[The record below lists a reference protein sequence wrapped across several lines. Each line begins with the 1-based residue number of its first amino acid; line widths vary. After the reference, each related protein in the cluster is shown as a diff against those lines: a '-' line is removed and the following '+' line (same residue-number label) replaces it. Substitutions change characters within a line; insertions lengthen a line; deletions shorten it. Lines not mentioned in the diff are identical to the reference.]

1 MAKEAPLAQ
10 KRLLLCGGM
19 KTQGRRHWYLN
30 VNDTI
35 KLCERRLIQ
44 PNWRLLLP
52 LVQDPQPSFSAPT
65 RVFVSPNDSADIQP
79 VWSLS
84 PSLLAAACDDVI
96 VISHTRLHN
105 FTEQPHYSPKF
116 SAPTLF
122 SHVATFVPQ
131 MQAFRKL
138 NQVKDMLPLVLHGAC

>member
-1 MAKEAPLAQ
+1 
-10 KRLLLCGGM
+10 M

-44 PNWRLLLP
+44 PNWRLL
-52 LVQDPQPSFSAPT
+52 QDPQPGFSAPT
-65 RVFVSPNDSADIQP
+65 GVFVSPSDSADIHGLSGLY
-79 VWSLS
+79 SLS
-84 PSLLAAACDDVI
+84 LIAAACDDVI
-96 VISHTRLHN
+96 GISHIRLHN
-105 FTEQPHYSPKF
+105 FTAQPHYSPKF

-138 NQVKDMLPLVLHGAC
+138 NQVKDMLPSVLHSAC

>member
-1 MAKEAPLAQ
+1 
-10 KRLLLCGGM
+10 M

-52 LVQDPQPSFSAPT
+52 LLQDPQPGFSAPT
-65 RVFVSPNDSADIQP
+65 RVFVSPNDSADIP
-79 VWSLS
+79 GLSGLYSLS
-84 PSLLAAACDDVI
+84 LIAAARDDVI

-105 FTEQPHYSPKF
+105 FTAQPHYSPKF

-138 NQVKDMLPLVLHGAC
+138 NQVKDMLPLVLHSAC